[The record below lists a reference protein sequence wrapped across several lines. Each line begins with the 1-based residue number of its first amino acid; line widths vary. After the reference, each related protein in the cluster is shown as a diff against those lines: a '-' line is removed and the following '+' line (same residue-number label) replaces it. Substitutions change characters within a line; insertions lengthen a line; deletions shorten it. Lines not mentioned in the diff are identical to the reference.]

1 MVCEPSF
8 SPIILSLARVSFSV
22 GGTVFSGRSETRA
35 TSPFTARGGD
45 GLEAARATRRPRR
58 EHVMSGAKLR
68 TEKAVNS
75 VMADQTIETEL
86 AQLVSEYLQHHRCER
101 AYEVHPSGRAPFPS
115 GGIRAFAHVQ
125 RSHVPYLSKT
135 RRASDGTAWRRHVSR
150 SAAGTRVRARE
161 RGSLTDRNRI
171 RTRSSLVA
179 PASGIS

>member
-1 MVCEPSF
+1 MNPLFPRLFCA
-8 SPIILSLARVSFSV
+8 ARVSFSV

-101 AYEVHPSGRAPFPS
+101 AYEVRPF
-115 GGIRAFAHVQ
+115 GTRAF
-125 RSHVPYLSKT
+125 PE
-135 RRASDGTAWRRHVSR
+135 RRQSS
-150 SAAGTRVRARE
+150 VRARPALA
-161 RGSLTDRNRI
+161 RPVSLEDAQ
-171 RTRSSLVA
+171 SE
-179 PASGIS
+179 